1 MGFSRQEHWS
11 GLLFPPLGDL
21 TDPRIKPAS
30 LTSDLLWQEGS
41 LPLPPP
47 GKPSRRTVSISIC
60 KKTQELNYMNAE
72 GPPKPTPVLAKC
84 MTHECQKGLCP
95 TDPMIWFE
103 VKFIPC
109 DLIIF
114 DLKHPEL
121 SQPSHTQ
128 QLGKN
133 GKVNR

>member
-1 MGFSRQEHWS
+1 
-11 GLLFPPLGDL
+11 
-21 TDPRIKPAS
+21 
-30 LTSDLLWQEGS
+30 
-41 LPLPPP
+41 
-47 GKPSRRTVSISIC
+47 
-60 KKTQELNYMNAE
+60 MNAE

-114 DLKHPEL
+114 SLKHPEL